1 MCSRR
6 LKQAPFGRTYG
17 PKIRCIDPLDGCAC
31 MITSRMLNALRY
43 LTHLCLYEQRTH
55 RKNTEDG
62 CAFMFKG
69 CDKLNELAHYYYIYK
84 KSNQGTM

>member
-43 LTHLCLYEQRTH
+43 LPHLCLYEQRRQAACTH
-55 RKNTEDG
+55 RKNTETEIKWMAALT
-62 CAFMFKG
+62 CLKG
-69 CDKLNELAHYYYIYK
+69 VIN
-84 KSNQGTM
+84 

>member
-31 MITSRMLNALRY
+31 MITSCMLNALRY
-43 LTHLCLYEQRTH
+43 RPHLCLYEQRTR
-55 RKNTEDG
+55 RKNTET
-62 CAFMFKG
+62 
-69 CDKLNELAHYYYIYK
+69 EI
-84 KSNQGTM
+84 

>member
-17 PKIRCIDPLDGCAC
+17 PK

-43 LTHLCLYEQRTH
+43 LPYLCLYEQRRQAACTH
-55 RKNTEDG
+55 RKNTET
-62 CAFMFKG
+62 
-69 CDKLNELAHYYYIYK
+69 EI
-84 KSNQGTM
+84 

>member
-17 PKIRCIDPLDGCAC
+17 PEIRCIDPLDGCAR

-43 LTHLCLYEQRTH
+43 LPHLCLYKQRTR
-55 RKNTEDG
+55 RKNTET
-62 CAFMFKG
+62 
-69 CDKLNELAHYYYIYK
+69 EI
-84 KSNQGTM
+84 